1 MFTDDAKAVIALTTR
16 LGSSRRPSLSPAGWH
31 RLESGLGEH
40 GLRPV
45 DLFEPTR
52 SVRDMPG
59 LPGDLAD
66 AVESLLADAGAA
78 TTEADR
84 LSGRGIWVLT
94 VADGDYPPQLRR
106 RLGPG
111 APPVLFG
118 VGERGL
124 LGISG
129 LGIVGSRDVDEA
141 GAGVAE
147 AAADRAARTGRPV
160 VSGGARGVDRLA
172 MDAAH
177 RAGGPVVGVL
187 ADSLVAKIRRSE
199 TLAALDEHP
208 TCLVTQQSPSSG
220 FSPAAAMARNK
231 IVYAL
236 STVTLVVACAEGS
249 GGTWAGATEAL
260 RAGNGTVAVWRGAGE
275 ATGNEALE
283 RRGAVAVTDLEQID
297 DLLAAPESLP
307 EPEPPQ
313 PVQLGLL

>member
-16 LGSSRRPSLSPAGWH
+16 LGSSRRPSLSPVGWH

-45 DLFEPTR
+45 DLFETTR

-59 LPGDLAD
+59 LPGELVD

-78 TTEADR
+78 TTEAVR

-94 VADGDYPPQLRR
+94 IADLDYPPQLRR
-106 RLGPG
+106 RLGLS

-129 LGIVGSRDVDEA
+129 FGVVGSREVDEA

-147 AAADRAARTGRPV
+147 AAADRAARMGRPV

-187 ADSLVAKIRRSE
+187 ADSLVARIRGSE
-199 TLAALDEHP
+199 TLTALDEHP
-208 TCLVTQQSPSSG
+208 ICLVTQQSPSSG
-220 FSPAAAMARNK
+220 FTAAAAMARNK
-231 IVYAL
+231 IVYGL

-260 RAGNGTVAVWRGAGE
+260 RTGNGTIAIWRGAGE
-275 ATGNEALE
+275 ASGNEALE

-297 DLLAAPESLP
+297 VLLAVPAASS